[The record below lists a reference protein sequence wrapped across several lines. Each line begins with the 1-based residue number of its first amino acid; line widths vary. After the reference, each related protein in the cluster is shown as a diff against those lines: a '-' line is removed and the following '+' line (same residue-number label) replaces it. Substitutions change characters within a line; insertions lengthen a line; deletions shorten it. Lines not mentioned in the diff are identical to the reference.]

1 MIDLRVLHID
11 WINEASAKNNK
22 ADKILVEKVVRALL
36 LLEGLSASGV
46 HFIFKGGT
54 ALMLMQGSTK
64 RLSIDIDIIMPA
76 KRGLDKAFEKIVK
89 EKKFTRFEL
98 QERWHINSNIEKAH
112 YKFFFEPAYRTAR
125 LEEYVLL
132 DILFEKPQ
140 YQQLV
145 AQNID
150 STFVLQ
156 NGEPLQV
163 QVPCFADI
171 LGDKLTA
178 FAPNTTGIPYE
189 KGGQSRA
196 MEIIKQLYDIGN
208 LFEELQNPLVTA
220 TTFHAFAKTEL
231 GYRNIEGDTKLVL
244 DDLFDTALT
253 VSTRGQLG
261 NGKIEDLMHGIG
273 QLKQYIFSENYHI
286 EKAIAHAARAAYTAT
301 LIRTKEKTIQR
312 FTNPMEIKDWN
323 ITNQQYNKLNKLK
336 KSNPEAFYYWYQAL
350 MLLNLTGDRAT

>member
-1 MIDLRVLHID
+1 MIDLGVLHIN
-11 WINEASAKNNK
+11 WINEASARNNK

-36 LLEGLSASGV
+36 LLEGLSASGL

-76 KRGLDKAFEKIVK
+76 KGDLDKAFEKIAK
-89 EKKFTRFEL
+89 DKGFTRFEL
-98 QERWHINSNIEKAH
+98 QERQVNSAIEKAH

-125 LEEYVLL
+125 AEEYALL

-140 YQQLV
+140 YQQIIS
-145 AQNID
+145 QNID
-150 STFVLQ
+150 STFVFQ
-156 NGEPLQV
+156 NGKPLQV
-163 QVPCFADI
+163 QVPGFDDI

-208 LFEELQNPLVTA
+208 LVEQMQNPGITA

-231 GYRNIEGDTKLVL
+231 GYRNIEGDTNLTL
-244 DDLFDTALT
+244 DDIFDTSLT
-253 VSTRGQLG
+253 ISTKGQLG
-261 NGKIEDLMHGIG
+261 NGNMDALMHGIG

-286 EKAIAHAARAAYTAT
+286 EKAVTHAARAAYTTA
-301 LIRTKEKTIQR
+301 LIRTGEKAIHR

-323 ITNQQYNKLNKLK
+323 ITNQQYNKLNKLR

-350 MLLNLTGDRAT
+350 TLLNLIEDIQP